1 MGKLKSNV
9 AISEVSTLPK
19 AKRRAIT
26 DDERRRMIAE
36 AAYYLAERRA
46 FTGGD
51 PADDWLMAEVQI
63 NRLLGPQLM

>member
-1 MGKLKSNV
+1 MAKLKSNMV
-9 AISEVSTLPK
+9 TSEVSTLPK

-26 DDERRRMIAE
+26 EDERRRMVAE
-36 AAYYLAERRA
+36 AAYYLAEQRA

-51 PADDWLMAEVQI
+51 PADDWLLAEVQI